1 MTVPIVYCDYDES
14 LWQAAARHGFV
25 PPGYR
30 VGLTAED
37 PLRDGE
43 VRVAEVRASKY
54 GRGVPVYQTNVEKG
68 GGDGQGVSGADD
80 ER

>member
-14 LWQAAARHGFV
+14 LWQAATRHGFV

-43 VRVAEVRASKY
+43 VRVAEVRASRY
-54 GRGVPVYQTNVEKG
+54 SLGVPVYQIEG
-68 GGDGQGVSGADD
+68 GGDGPEYTEDAVFPLI
-80 ER
+80 